1 LNSYDLKQRILLSN
15 KKNNKDRKFGLDPV
29 ILHKKL
35 ESINFHTTEVE
46 TYYLHAFNNVR
57 VLDTKYSKEGVF
69 DLAKQYIETCIST
82 RQFFARGLLTEEP
95 VNVTHM
101 SFTQDEI
108 LSNLTKE
115 LRNFCPVTLKA
126 SSLFTQNPIRNG

>member
-1 LNSYDLKQRILLSN
+1 
-15 KKNNKDRKFGLDPV
+15 
-29 ILHKKL
+29 
-35 ESINFHTTEVE
+35 VE

-69 DLAKQYIETCIST
+69 DLARQYIETCIST

-108 LSNLTKE
+108 LSNLTNE
-115 LRNFCPVTLKA
+115 LRNFCPVTL
-126 SSLFTQNPIRNG
+126 